1 MAFALLVENAEDRH
15 AAEPLGPSQGRE
27 YAATMAVPASP
38 RSQSTGR
45 QCDDATFSV

>member
-1 MAFALLVENAEDRH
+1 MAFALLVENAEDH
-15 AAEPLGPSQGRE
+15 AAEPLGTSQGRE